1 MVPTRRQEWAGQ
13 AAGGLHGKSV
23 DGRHGRLLEASVT
36 GEGGKELMDEGLE
49 VGLRVLGLPRCRS
62 TRRRRWRSPEEMEVA
77 GGERSTGWQ
86 PDVGVDLFG
95 SSGGWPSNVVVTA
108 DEPFFLLT

>member
-1 MVPTRRQEWAGQ
+1 M
-13 AAGGLHGKSV
+13 K
-23 DGRHGRLLEASVT
+23 
-36 GEGGKELMDEGLE
+36 
-49 VGLRVLGLPRCRS
+49 
-62 TRRRRWRSPEEMEVA
+62 VA

-86 PDVGVDLFG
+86 PDVGVDLFRLFG